1 MMMMSLNVISL
12 NELKD
17 YKLILKPIFISI
29 ILNYLVF
36 GILILI
42 LARIFY
48 LPEDELFLGFVFIV
62 IAPPGA
68 VIVPFTYLYGGNTR
82 FSVWGVIGASLFLLV
97 LFPLVVLM
105 TMGKL
110 LNNGLIEL
118 FRILFITIVLPVILS
133 QLLNRNQYFK
143 MLTRFKSKIIDW
155 SFFLIVY
162 IIIGLNSDTFINH
175 TEVLMKPAI
184 MLIFFLFGFS
194 FFINYIM
201 KKINIKYSD
210 RISYLLMIF
219 VKNNPFSAVISLQL
233 AGKVAAIP
241 SVALSVVLLIYLIL
255 FPIITKSEKSKQKT
269 I

>member
-1 MMMMSLNVISL
+1 M

-48 LPEDELFLGFVFIV
+48 LPDDEMFKGFIFIV

-82 FSVWGVIGASLFLLV
+82 FSVWGVIGASVFLLI
-97 LFPLVVLM
+97 LFPAVLLI
-105 TMGKL
+105 TMGKS

-118 FRILFITIVLPVILS
+118 IKILLITIILPVVFS
-133 QLLNRNQYFK
+133 QFFNRSKYFQMISK
-143 MLTRFKSKIIDW
+143 YKSKIIDW

-162 IIIGLNSDTFINH
+162 IVIGLNSDTFINH
-175 TEVLMKPAI
+175 TEVLIKPAI
-184 MLIFFLFGFS
+184 LLIIFLFGFG
-194 FFINYIM
+194 FLANVLM
-201 KKINIKYSD
+201 KKINIIYSE
-210 RISYLLMIF
+210 RISYLLMLF
-219 VKNNPFSAVISLQL
+219 VKNNPFSAVVSLQL
-233 AGKVAAIP
+233 AGKLAAIP
-241 SVALSVVLLIYLIL
+241 SVALSVILLIYLIL
-255 FPIITKSEKSKQKT
+255 FPLIMGAKNKT
-269 I
+269 